1 MDTFKLEPQP
11 DEGDTNN
18 SETLDHAVLDQQV
31 LTQHNKFGFTN
42 STKKSA
48 KKNDAPVFRALVL
61 IGVAAAFHAAVTPH
75 MTTSSVEASKLA
87 ETNHPV
93 AVPPQWLPVLLANH
107 APNAPPAPPCTNNGT
122 GGTTG
127 RGAWPPHPVDPSSV
141 LCVDV
146 AAQWEGFRACHN
158 SARCENSDVPCTAS
172 FGDDDDIY
180 NECHTLYKNNTCYP
194 PGDSDYGCILD
205 AGD

>member
-48 KKNDAPVFRALVL
+48 KKNDAPGFRALVL

-141 LCVDV
+141 QCVDV
-146 AAQWEGFRACHN
+146 MAGSPPWHCWPSCSSRAGVWAPFRNPAHFT
-158 SARCENSDVPCTAS
+158 VPPLLRMQALLQPSQCFRRLPQS
-172 FGDDDDIY
+172 
-180 NECHTLYKNNTCYP
+180 CPLP
-194 PGDSDYGCILD
+194 PMLAI
-205 AGD
+205 